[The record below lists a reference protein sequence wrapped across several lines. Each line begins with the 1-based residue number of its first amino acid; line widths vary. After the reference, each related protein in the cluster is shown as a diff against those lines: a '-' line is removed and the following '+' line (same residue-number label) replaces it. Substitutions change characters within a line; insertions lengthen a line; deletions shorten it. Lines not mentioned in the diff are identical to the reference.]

1 MRLRRT
7 LMLWAWLLPALA
19 SAAPAREDVQFIA
32 CPAYRDTDAGRKSG
46 CWLATS
52 RVDGLRY
59 DITRSP
65 TKPDWNHAVLVEGQ
79 VAEGA
84 ADTCGGIVLDPV
96 RVSVLPD
103 ACPRMMLPA
112 QGAPG
117 VRFGL
122 PRRNVRPPHEAREI
136 YTKGSEP
143 KLIQV
148 PFDYGNDFT
157 IYQLADYYMQQAT
170 LFAQDTSPSRIE
182 VVGYAATTPWTVAGR
197 VLQED
202 PALARARAER
212 VALWL
217 RLTGVD
223 PDIIEVRVGSEDKV
237 VPMEGADGLREP
249 SRRRVDV
256 ILHP

>member
-1 MRLRRT
+1 MRLPRA
-7 LMLWAWLLPALA
+7 LALAALLLPAVA
-19 SAAPAREDVQFIA
+19 TAATQGQDLQFIA

-65 TKPDWNHAVLVEGQ
+65 TKPDWNHGVLVEGR

-84 ADTCGGIVLDPV
+84 TDTCGGIVLDPV

-103 ACPRMMLPA
+103 ACSRLMLPA

-117 VRFGL
+117 IRFGL
-122 PRRNVRPPHEAREI
+122 PTRNVRPPHEAREI
-136 YTKGSEP
+136 FVKGDSP

-170 LFAQDTSPSRIE
+170 LFAMDTRPSRVE
-182 VVGYAATTPWTVAGR
+182 VIGYAATTPWVVAGR
-197 VLQED
+197 TLQED
-202 PALARARAER
+202 PALAQLRADR
-212 VALWL
+212 VATWL

-223 PDIIEVRVGSEDKV
+223 PAIIEVRVGKEDMV

>member
-1 MRLRRT
+1 MRLRH
-7 LMLWAWLLPALA
+7 LLLVWVCLLPV
-19 SAAPAREDVQFIA
+19 AAEAAQDIQFIA

-46 CWLATS
+46 CWLSTS
-52 RVDGLRY
+52 RVDGQRY

-65 TKPDWNHAVLVEGQ
+65 TKPDWNHAVLVEGRI
-79 VAEGA
+79 AEGA
-84 ADTCGGIVLDPV
+84 TDTCGGIVLDPV

-103 ACPRMMLPA
+103 ACPRLLLPA

-122 PRRNVRPPHEAREI
+122 PTRNVRPPHEARQI
-136 YTKGSEP
+136 NVKGSTP
-143 KLIQV
+143 HLIQV

-170 LFAQDTSPSRIE
+170 LFANDTTPSRVE
-182 VVGYAATTPWTVAGR
+182 VIGYAATTPWTVAGR
-197 VLQED
+197 TLQES
-202 PALARARAER
+202 AELAQLRADR
-212 VALWL
+212 VAEWL

-223 PDIIEVRVGSEDKV
+223 TSIIEVRTGREDTV